1 MCSSL
6 SYLVLSGHIAKLSS
20 STSTHLTSLQREIL
34 RFVVIIAG
42 LATLVAVIVVIVW
55 AAWLRNDHPDYINVS
70 ALLIDVVSVMVAFIP
85 EGLPIAVTISL
96 AKVAHT
102 LSSHKVLC
110 KSLSIVE
117 VCSSCTLCRP

>member
-1 MCSSL
+1 MGR
-6 SYLVLSGHIAKLSS
+6 LVRMASNTKFKMTTI
-20 STSTHLTSLQREIL
+20 QREVW
-34 RFVVIIAG
+34 FFTKVISSVALSFFSIA
-42 LATLVAVIVVIVW
+42 IIVW